1 MRFSEGV
8 SMTKQSTQKS
18 SSSQKFDASQ
28 LQIQVK
34 INRLQ
39 SQKTVLENKIKIKN
53 NSLRKARTRTLI
65 QMGGLINMLNLP
77 NICGI
82 DEGDDLQLNFEAS
95 DKAAVLLGM
104 LAHLEDSLPPTL
116 SAEVISSF
124 KQKGIRVIKNHTAQR
139 IRS

>member
-1 MRFSEGV
+1 
-8 SMTKQSTQKS
+8 MTKQSTQKS

-39 SQKTVLENKIKIKN
+39 SQKTVLENKLKIKN

-65 QMGGLINMLNLP
+65 QMGGLLNMLNLP